1 MTSGY
6 FFFLLYD
13 NILKSW
19 TELECDIQALMDP
32 KLFTETVKLEATSF
46 VSRIFL
52 LRKGCILL
60 INRVVATGRKVN
72 FQT

>member
-1 MTSGY
+1 MSSNLLFNDFWL

-19 TELECDIQALMDP
+19 TELEYDIQALMDP

-52 LRKGCILL
+52 LRKARMHP
-60 INRVVATGRKVN
+60 INK
-72 FQT
+72 